1 MTACATLRR
10 RASGNRKRCSSFF
23 KFFLALAAKSFE
35 GHLIINE
42 DRRPN
47 PTSFT
52 TAYVLD
58 GCFRCLHET

>member
-1 MTACATLRR
+1 MTACATLGSW
-10 RASGNRKRCSSFF
+10 ASGKRKRCSSFF
-23 KFFLALAAKSFE
+23 KFFLALAAKTFE

-52 TAYVLD
+52 TAYVLH
-58 GCFRCLHET
+58 GCFHET